1 MKKIL
6 FIGLLVIIVV
16 ISGCT
21 YGPKTET
28 ISQPTVMPTVP
39 TATVTE
45 TTGEIK
51 ETATMTLAPV
61 SVQIKGF
68 AYNPTTITVP
78 KGTTVTWTQLDS
90 GVQHTVTGSDFDS
103 GNLNAG
109 DTFSW
114 TFNKVGNF
122 SYSCS
127 NHPNMIGTVVVT

>member
-21 YGPKTET
+21 YGPKTEI
-28 ISQPTVMPTVP
+28 ISQPTVMPAVP

-45 TTGEIK
+45 TSVEIT
-51 ETATMTLAPV
+51 ETATMTPAPV
-61 SVQIKGF
+61 TVQIKGF
-68 AYNPTTITVP
+68 AYNPATITVP

-90 GVQHTVTGSDFDS
+90 GVQHTVTGNDFDS
-103 GNLNAG
+103 RNINAG

-114 TFNKVGNF
+114 TFNKVGTF

>member
-21 YGPKTET
+21 YGPKTEI
-28 ISQPTVMPTVP
+28 ISQPTVMPAVP

-45 TTGEIK
+45 TSVEIT
-51 ETATMTLAPV
+51 ETATMTPAPV
-61 SVQIKGF
+61 TVQIKGF
-68 AYNPTTITVP
+68 AYNPATITVP

-109 DTFSW
+109 DMFSW
-114 TFNKVGNF
+114 TFNKFGTF

>member
-1 MKKIL
+1 MNKIL

-21 YGPKTET
+21 FGPKTET

-39 TATVTE
+39 TVTE
-45 TTGEIK
+45 TAVEIT
-51 ETATMTLAPV
+51 ETATMTPAPV
-61 SVQIKGF
+61 TVQIKGF
-68 AYNPTTITVP
+68 AYNPAMITVP
-78 KGTTVTWTQLDS
+78 KGTTVTWVQLDS

-109 DTFSW
+109 DTFSR
-114 TFNKVGNF
+114 TFNKVGTF